1 MLTLAGL
8 LVPVTHSDANG
19 LPLGSEADR
28 TYRKYLLLDSG
39 LMLRWLNL
47 AIGNIKSMTVHILTS
62 SVADLVNKGPIAE
75 LITGLEMIRY
85 QSPNVRHEL
94 YYWQRTAKN
103 SLAEVDYVTEYQ
115 QKVLPVEVKA
125 GTQGGMKSLWLFMRE
140 KRWTEAVRCSLE
152 NFGAFDYTDKEAGGV
167 IRHVLICPLYA
178 ISRMRAAME

>member
-103 SLAEVDYVTEYQ
+103 SSGYYAPTCLS
-115 QKVLPVEVKA
+115 A
-125 GTQGGMKSLWLFMRE
+125 GCPKS
-140 KRWTEAVRCSLE
+140 SS
-152 NFGAFDYTDKEAGGV
+152 NG
-167 IRHVLICPLYA
+167 
-178 ISRMRAAME
+178 